1 MIIRVRNGRIFSREK
16 VYLKNLRSDDN
27 DILKS
32 VITRFYINSDS
43 VPEEISLQIRPN
55 EESFLQKFLYDK
67 RGSKVRFSYP
77 KIGQKAKELRVTF
90 QNAKLLLKEWKIK
103 KQKQNKYVP
112 KVLTA
117 IQKDLGLK
125 LIPEIIEAFDISH
138 HNGENTVASMV
149 YFKDSKPVK
158 KEYRRFNIKSVT
170 GIDDFLSIYEVVY
183 RRYMR
188 LINEKRKLPNLI
200 LIDGGKGQ
208 LNSAIKALKDLK
220 IKNIAIIGLAKRLE
234 EIYLPNNSEP
244 QSILKDSPLLITFKK
259 NT

>member
-1 MIIRVRNGRIFSREK
+1 MIKE
-16 VYLKNLRSDDN
+16 
-27 DILKS
+27 
-32 VITRFYINSDS
+32 
-43 VPEEISLQIRPN
+43 
-55 EESFLQKFLYDK
+55 
-67 RGSKVRFSYP
+67 GSKVRFSYP
-77 KIGQKAKELRVTF
+77 KIGLKAKELRVTL

-103 KQKQNKYVP
+103 SKNKISMFLR
-112 KVLTA
+112 VLTA
-117 IQKDLGLK
+117 IQKDLGLN

-244 QSILKDSPLLITFKK
+244 QSIHKDSPSCYF
-259 NT
+259 